1 MPGAGGAE
9 GAETGGFWIG
19 YALTS
24 DDKQF
29 LFRLAQFSANS
40 RPMAAIGANQ
50 KRYRDGKKNARSC
63 ERA

>member
-50 KRYRDGKKNARSC
+50 KR
-63 ERA
+63 